1 MTKRR
6 YKASHFNC
14 CMLCYIY
21 LPVWKTCTKWPPLE
35 VETMSSSGVVIK
47 LCQFPLVV
55 SIRNRLSRI
64 RPRAIAASP
73 SLQLHSFWQKR
84 LAPQVSVVLA
94 VVVVVVIVVV
104 VVVVVVVVGGG
115 GVVVV
120 VVATRI
126 ITILVGDPCKPV
138 FATVTGRRPNFLWR
152 VEPGDYPL
160 IPSGTEL
167 PRPRHQQSSKALAF
181 LVCPSEWRVEARF
194 RENSWVREGD
204 LVLYIYIYAWW
215 YYISILYVWG
225 ISGEDADESKVL
237 SVWLYFLATSFVV
250 RPFLRGFGDRADM
263 L

>member
-1 MTKRR
+1 MYQMT
-6 YKASHFNC
+6 
-14 CMLCYIY
+14 
-21 LPVWKTCTKWPPLE
+21 TLE

-94 VVVVVVIVVV
+94 VVVVVVIVV
-104 VVVVVVVVGGG
+104 
-115 GVVVV
+115 VVVV

-194 RENSWVREGD
+194 RENS
-204 LVLYIYIYAWW
+204 
-215 YYISILYVWG
+215 
-225 ISGEDADESKVL
+225 
-237 SVWLYFLATSFVV
+237 
-250 RPFLRGFGDRADM
+250 
-263 L
+263 

>member
-1 MTKRR
+1 MLHIFTSLKNMYQMT
-6 YKASHFNC
+6 
-14 CMLCYIY
+14 
-21 LPVWKTCTKWPPLE
+21 TLE

-215 YYISILYVWG
+215 YYISILSFG
-225 ISGEDADESKVL
+225 G
-237 SVWLYFLATSFVV
+237 FLAKMLMNQKSLVYDFTSC
-250 RPFLRGFGDRADM
+250 D
-263 L
+263 